1 VFLSSHIL
9 SDVERTCDHVVMLS
23 RGRVVFADSMTNVR
37 ADADDWEIE
46 VLSWRPEA
54 RAMVDD
60 VTNALHATASAVRCK
75 TENKDTLLLRLL
87 TAGASIGTVQ
97 RTQSL
102 EDLYMRHA
110 KGTSDG

>member
-1 VFLSSHIL
+1 
-9 SDVERTCDHVVMLS
+9 MLS

-46 VLSWRPEA
+46 VLAWTPEA
-54 RAMVDD
+54 RAIVDD
-60 VTNALHATASAVRCK
+60 VTNALHATANAVRCK

-87 TAGASIGTVQ
+87 TAGVSIGTVQ